1 MRTFIILLL
10 VFTGISCSPV
20 RVVSTETFAEDLSR
34 YKTYNYYQP
43 TTSPGVYDDVLL
55 AAIDKQLEERG
66 FTKSDN
72 PDLKINIGKS
82 FTNVAQTR
90 ETDYRD
96 IRYSG
101 ERNYQW
107 ESDEVIVNEY
117 KEGTVVLDIVETSSG
132 NLVWQGIAASIL
144 EGELNK
150 KNTKMAARIDA
161 AIEKLFR
168 RFPG

>member
-1 MRTFIILLL
+1 M
-10 VFTGISCSPV
+10 
-20 RVVSTETFAEDLSR
+20 
-34 YKTYNYYQP
+34 
-43 TTSPGVYDDVLL
+43 
-55 AAIDKQLEERG
+55 
-66 FTKSDN
+66 
-72 PDLKINIGKS
+72 
-82 FTNVAQTR
+82 AQTR